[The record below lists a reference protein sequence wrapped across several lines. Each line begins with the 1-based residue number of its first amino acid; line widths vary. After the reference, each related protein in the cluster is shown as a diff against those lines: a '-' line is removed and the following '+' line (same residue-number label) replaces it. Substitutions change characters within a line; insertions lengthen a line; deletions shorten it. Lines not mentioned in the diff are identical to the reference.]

1 MSKPSVHSEC
11 SILDEFVTPPP
22 TGESRKVVA
31 QQAGGNI
38 GCLIVDEFVSGTPP
52 EGNVTSPADANGEGG
67 VLMELA
73 AQVARQFDLPP
84 ASATDVVRQ
93 VWGRV
98 IEVLRQQLQ
107 ASSGD
112 SLRSTG
118 S

>member
-1 MSKPSVHSEC
+1 MSKPGVHSEY
-11 SILDEFVTPPP
+11 SILDEFVSLPPP
-22 TGESRKVVA
+22 GESQKVA
-31 QQAGGNI
+31 AHQAGGNI
-38 GCLIVDEFVSGTPP
+38 GCLMVEEFVSGTTPDA
-52 EGNVTSPADANGEGG
+52 NVASPAHANGEGS

-98 IEVLRQQLQ
+98 IEILRQQLQ